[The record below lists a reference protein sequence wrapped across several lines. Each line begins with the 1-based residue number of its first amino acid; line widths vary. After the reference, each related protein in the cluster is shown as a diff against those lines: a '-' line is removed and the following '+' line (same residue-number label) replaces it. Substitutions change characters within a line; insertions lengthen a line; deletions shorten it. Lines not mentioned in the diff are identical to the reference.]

1 MAAAAAL
8 KRAHRPVIIAGRG
21 AVLADAAAELEKLA
35 EMTGALLATSAPANG
50 LFAGLPYALGI
61 SGGFAT
67 PLASRL
73 LPQADVVLAVGASLN
88 HWTTKHGELIGPDT
102 TVIQIDTDARAIARH
117 RPADHGLLH
126 STARSLTT
134 PRAKAQAA
142 KSGSGPRVRSARPLG
157 SSQSSWRPSAVSSS
171 R

>member
-88 HWTTKHGELIGPDT
+88 HWTTKHGELIG
-102 TVIQIDTDARAIARH
+102 R
-117 RPADHGLLH
+117 
-126 STARSLTT
+126 
-134 PRAKAQAA
+134 
-142 KSGSGPRVRSARPLG
+142 ARPG
-157 SSQSSWRPSAVSSS
+157 
-171 R
+171 